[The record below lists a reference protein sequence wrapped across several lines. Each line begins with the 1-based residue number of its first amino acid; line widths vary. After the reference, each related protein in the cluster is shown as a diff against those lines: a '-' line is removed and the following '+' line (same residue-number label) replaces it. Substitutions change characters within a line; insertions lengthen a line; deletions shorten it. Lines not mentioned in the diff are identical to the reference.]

1 MGIFDMQNLLYVAVS
16 FFVLAIFF
24 GFIVFIQLLCDRP
37 SFKPAVL
44 IHGLVAILGLSC
56 LIAYAVLHVGT
67 KPWLSI
73 GVLILAAM
81 GGLTLLSFDLRRKPK
96 QPVPKWLLLLHP
108 VAALTGL
115 ALLIYY
121 LIY

>member
-1 MGIFDMQNLLYVAVS
+1 MENYMYLALG

-44 IHGLVAILGLSC
+44 IHGLVAILGLGC
-56 LIAYAVLHVGT
+56 LGIYTYQHAGT
-67 KPWLSI
+67 KPWISLGI
-73 GVLILAAM
+73 LILAAL
-81 GGLTLLSFDLRRKPK
+81 GGLTMLSFDLRKK
-96 QPVPKWLLLLHP
+96 PVPKIILLLHP
-108 VAALTGL
+108 LAALTGL
-115 ALLIYY
+115 GLLIYY

>member
-1 MGIFDMQNLLYVAVS
+1 MQNLLYIAVC

-24 GFIVFIQLLCDRP
+24 GFIVFIQLLCDRT
-37 SFKPAVL
+37 SFKPAVI

-56 LIAYAVLHVGT
+56 LIAYAVQHVGT

-73 GVLILAAM
+73 VVLSLAAI
-81 GGLTLLSFDLRRKPK
+81 GGFILLSFDLRRKPQ

-108 VAALTGL
+108 IAALAGFG
-115 ALLIYY
+115 LLIYY

>member
-1 MGIFDMQNLLYVAVS
+1 MHNFMYFALG

-24 GFIVFIQLLCDRP
+24 GFIVFIQLLCDKP
-37 SFKPAVL
+37 SFKPAVI
-44 IHGLVAILGLSC
+44 IHGLVAVLGLGC
-56 LIAYAVLHVGT
+56 LITYAVQHVGT

-73 GVLILAAM
+73 GILVLAAM
-81 GGLTLLSFDLRRKPK
+81 GGLTLLSFDLSKKPT
-96 QPVPKWLLLLHP
+96 PKLLLLLHP

-115 ALLIYY
+115 GFLIYY

>member
-1 MGIFDMQNLLYVAVS
+1 MENFMYLALC

-37 SFKPAVL
+37 SFKPAVVL
-44 IHGLVAILGLSC
+44 HGLVAVSGLIC
-56 LIAYAVLHVGT
+56 LITYAVQHVGT

-73 GVLILAAM
+73 GMLILAAL
-81 GGLTLLSFDLRRKPK
+81 GGLTLLSFDLRKKPA
-96 QPVPKWLLLLHP
+96 PKLLLILHP
-108 VAALTGL
+108 LAAVTGL
-115 ALLIYY
+115 GLLVYY